1 MSPCTAWTYA
11 VLIFALDALLAQAVQ
26 AVIWGQ
32 PVRVYT
38 LYFVDLSGVC

>member
-1 MSPCTAWTYA
+1 MSLRTAWTYA
-11 VLIFALDALLAQAVQ
+11 ALIFVLDALLAQ